1 MHGLGDHAILGVD
14 THYGADAVT
23 VRACADRL
31 DADGVILRTAYIVEK
46 VSWTAVGC
54 QQNVQCA
61 IIVDV
66 GISGATP
73 HEIARES
80 ELVADF
86 LKLVVTFIVKN
97 QRHLSVGDLRLDAR
111 DIGLD
116 VAVGDEE
123 VFEAVEVVVKEKQA
137 KGE

>member
-1 MHGLGDHAILGVD
+1 MHGLGAHAILGVD

-23 VRACADRL
+23 VRACTDRL

-46 VSWTAVGC
+46 VSWTAVGR
-54 QQNVQCA
+54 QQNVGSP

-66 GISGATP
+66 RVSSATR
-73 HEIARES
+73 HELACES
-80 ELVADF
+80 ELVGDF
-86 LKLVVTFIVKN
+86 LKLVVTFIMKN
-97 QRHLSVGDLRLDAR
+97 QRNLRVGDLRLDAH
-111 DIGLD
+111 DIRLD

-123 VFEAVEVVVKEKQA
+123 VFESVEVVVKEKQA